1 MITIVLQ
8 NNKGLKRIRFY
19 DYTQDAICQ
28 NTAQALV
35 DYGQQIE
42 HLEIFQNLD
51 YDTHAILTKL
61 KHLKSIKFCHY
72 SMTLAPE
79 NLKLM
84 SLNQSQLEE
93 IQLPLYS
100 LSESYDEFFANLKD
114 TLKRLKLTFN
124 QSNHLWTFESLHKL
138 VNLSELELQHVYDQF
153 DDIQIVNLA
162 KISSWKV
169 FKFAGQYCESTDPL
183 IKLFSSLKTYKL
195 HC

>member
-1 MITIVLQ
+1 MEKFLQNTSKLHELIFNRSLPNQHQLITVALQ
-8 NNKGLKRIRFY
+8 NNKGLKTIRFY

-35 DYGQQIE
+35 DHGQQIE

-93 IQLPLYS
+93 IQLPL
-100 LSESYDEFFANLKD
+100 LQSEALPE
-114 TLKRLKLTFN
+114 
-124 QSNHLWTFESLHKL
+124 ESAM
-138 VNLSELELQHVYDQF
+138 E
-153 DDIQIVNLA
+153 
-162 KISSWKV
+162 
-169 FKFAGQYCESTDPL
+169 
-183 IKLFSSLKTYKL
+183 
-195 HC
+195 